1 MNPDHKIAFPTENM
15 DSQLVDV
22 IKSCLTRDVKT
33 RPSIDQLLQ
42 HSYVKGNQNN
52 TYMIELFLDYY

>member
-42 HSYVKGNQNN
+42 HSYVKGK
-52 TYMIELFLDYY
+52 Y